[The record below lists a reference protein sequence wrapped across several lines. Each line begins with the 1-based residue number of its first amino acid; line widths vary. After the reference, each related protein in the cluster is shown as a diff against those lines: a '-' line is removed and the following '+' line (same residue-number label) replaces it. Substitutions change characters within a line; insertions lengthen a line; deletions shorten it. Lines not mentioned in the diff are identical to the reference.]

1 MHISKTNL
9 NLNIVAHA
17 YTWGRLR
24 QKDFWEF
31 ETSLDYITRFWTV
44 SILKQETLSQKERGA
59 GTRLLLGLSFI
70 LFLVLFNDEVQKIL

>member
-1 MHISKTNL
+1 MQSSKTNL
-9 NLNIVAHA
+9 NLDIVAHA

-31 ETSLDYITRFWTV
+31 KTSLDDITSFWTV
-44 SILKQETLSQKERGA
+44 SILKQETLSQIEKRV

-70 LFLVLFNDEVQKIL
+70 LFLVLFKDEV